1 MTRLSRRISALT
13 PSAILVTTMVLQ
25 ELRAQGKEIIELVG
39 GEPDYDTPDSGKDAG
54 IAAIRANKTR
64 YPATD
69 GVAELRLALS
79 RKLQQENGLSYAPK
93 QILVASGTKPLITAA
108 LLALAD
114 PGDEVIVPAPYWVSY
129 PEMARLAG
137 LEPVFVA
144 CPASNGFHLRPED
157 LAAAIT
163 PRTRMLLLNSPN
175 NPSGA
180 VYSEAQLR
188 ALLEVLKKH
197 PQVWILTDE
206 IYEDICYTGSR
217 PVSFATL
224 DSQVAER
231 VITVN
236 GFSKGYAMAG
246 WRVGY
251 AAGPTEAI
259 KAMLGAIG
267 HMSNGGSTISQLAAL
282 GALTG
287 DRSFVRVRER
297 EYRERRDLAVS
308 AINQMPGLSCQ
319 VPDGAFFVWGDCSG
333 VIGRRT
339 PGGEIIRTDE
349 DFVLGALRHA
359 NVALLAGA
367 PFGMAPYFRMCYSIS
382 LELLAKA
389 MTRLRAYCESLT
401 A

>member
-1 MTRLSRRISALT
+1 MTRLSRRNSSLT
-13 PSAILVTTMVLQ
+13 PSAILAMVMVLE
-25 ELRAQGKEIIELVG
+25 ELRAQGKEVIELVG

-54 IAAIRANKTR
+54 IAAIRANRTR
-64 YPATD
+64 YPPTD
-69 GVAELRLALS
+69 GLAELRRGLA
-79 RKLQQENGLSYAPK
+79 RKLADENGLTYAPK
-93 QILVASGTKPLITAA
+93 QILVASGTKPLIAA
-108 LLALAD
+108 SLMVLAD

-137 LEPVFVA
+137 LTPVFVT
-144 CPASNGFHLRPED
+144 CPASNGFHLQPED

-163 PRTRMLLLNSPN
+163 PRTRVLLLNSPN
-175 NPSGA
+175 NPTGA

-197 PQVWILTDE
+197 PQVWIITDE

-251 AAGPTEAI
+251 AAGPAAAI
-259 KAMLGAIG
+259 KAMLTVVG

-287 DRSFVRVRER
+287 DRSFIGIRQR

-308 AINQMPGLSCQ
+308 AINEMPGLSCQ
-319 VPDGAFFVWGDCSG
+319 VPGGGFFVWGDCSG

-339 PGGEIIRTDE
+339 PGGEIIATDE
-349 DFVLGALRHA
+349 DFVVGALRHA
-359 NVALLAGA
+359 NVALLPGA
-367 PFGMAPYFRMCYSIS
+367 PFGMAPYFRLSYSIS
-382 LELLAKA
+382 LQLLAKA
-389 MTRLRAYCESLT
+389 MERMRAYCESLT
-401 A
+401 